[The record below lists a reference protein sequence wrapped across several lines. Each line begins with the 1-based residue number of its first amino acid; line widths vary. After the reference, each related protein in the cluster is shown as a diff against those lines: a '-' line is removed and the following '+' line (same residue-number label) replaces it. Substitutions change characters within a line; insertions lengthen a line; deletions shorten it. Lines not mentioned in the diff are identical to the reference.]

1 MQEIRGSCLP
11 HVRALVCACLALPAL
26 CTAASTGGPDSQ
38 TLLQAQA
45 DKNNWVLP
53 AKTYAGNRYTTLT
66 QIDKTNVAQLSPAWR
81 TDIADDGEQE
91 AQPIVWNGRMYIATP
106 HGGVLALDAATGKLL
121 WQAPYR
127 PSYVLLFAVNRGV
140 GLGDGKILVATQDCR
155 ILALD
160 AATGKSVWNV
170 QGCLDTSNSWYS
182 MAAYVYKD
190 RIIVGTGGGD
200 YGAIGLVSAFSV
212 KDGKRLW
219 DWQTIPGPGQ
229 PGHETWPGDSWKH
242 GGGSVWS
249 GLAIDQDTDTLF
261 VAPGNP
267 GPDMVLKGR
276 EGPNLYTNS
285 LVALDISGKQP
296 KMRWYYQLVQN
307 DTHDADPAMIPVLFE
322 GGVGGQIRR
331 LVAIGDKAGNFV
343 ILDRQNGSVVH
354 RLALSRQ
361 KALDTPPTKE
371 GVETCPNHGGGIEW
385 NGGAYDPASN
395 LFLVPSTEEC
405 GVFKI
410 ISDNPQYIPG
420 QPYEGGALPTR
431 RNATGVL
438 SAVDVDTGK
447 VRWRNHLPYP
457 AEGGVLVTSNGLA
470 FTSDVGGHVYAFDAE
485 NGHEYWSANTG
496 SSIVAPICAYS
507 VDGAEY
513 LSIVVGQAG
522 NQQTPNL
529 PATEGSRVIAYRLGA
544 APTIVNDTT
553 GQVAL
558 AHVPDRPGGESEA
571 APARSTGSAP
581 YTKEQVA
588 QGRQVYAQ
596 ECAVCHGAN
605 LQGVSAPALTGP
617 SFGRSHLNA
626 SQLRAVV
633 VQQMPLTAPGTL
645 KPDEYA
651 AVMAYLLSY
660 DCVQPAS
667 GGKQPFPT
675 DDVPALKEVELGG
688 ATCAPK

>member
-1 MQEIRGSCLP
+1 MSRTTRYSFRI
-11 HVRALVCACLALPAL
+11 ALVCASLTLSVVCE
-26 CTAASTGGPDSQ
+26 AATTGGPDGR

-45 DKNNWVLP
+45 DNSNWVLP

-66 QIDKTNVAQLSPAWR
+66 QVDKANVARLGQAWR

-91 AQPIVWNGRMYIATP
+91 ASPVVWNGRMYIATP

-121 WQAPYR
+121 WHAPYQ
-127 PSYVLLFAVNRGV
+127 PSYVLAFAVSRGV
-140 GLGDGKILVATQDCR
+140 GVADGKILIATQDCR

-190 RIIVGTGGGD
+190 QIIVGTGGGD
-200 YGAIGLVSAFSV
+200 FGAIGLVSAFSI

-219 DWQTIPGPGQ
+219 DWQTIPRPGQ

-242 GGGSVWS
+242 GGGGVWS
-249 GLAIDQDTDTLF
+249 GLSIDQDNDTLF

-267 GPDMVLKGR
+267 GPDLVLKGR
-276 EGPNLYTNS
+276 EGRNLYTNS
-285 LVALDISGKQP
+285 LVALDISGNQP
-296 KMRWYYQLVQN
+296 KMKWYYQLVQN
-307 DTHDADPAMIPVLFE
+307 DTRDADPAMIPVLFE
-322 GGVGGQIRR
+322 GRVGGQMRR

-343 ILDRQNGSVVH
+343 ILDRQTGSVVH

-361 KALDTPPTKE
+361 KALDSAPTKE
-371 GVETCPNHGGGIEW
+371 GVESCPNHGGGIEW

-405 GVFKI
+405 GLFKI
-410 ISDNPQYIPG
+410 LADNPQYIPG
-420 QPYEGGALPTR
+420 QPYMGGALPTR

-438 SAVDVDTGK
+438 SAVDVGTGK
-447 VRWRNHLPYP
+447 VRWHNDLPYP
-457 AEGGVLVTSNGLA
+457 AEGGVLVTSTGLA
-470 FTSDVGGHVYAFDAE
+470 FSTDVGGNIYAFDAE
-485 NGHEYWSANTG
+485 TGREYWSSKTG
-496 SSIVAPICAYS
+496 SSIVAPISAYS

-513 LSIVVGQAG
+513 LAVVVGQAG

-529 PATEGSRVIAYRLGA
+529 PATAGSRVIAYRLGG
-544 APTIVNDTT
+544 APTIVNDAT
-553 GQVAL
+553 GQIAL
-558 AHVPDRPGGESEA
+558 AHVPDRAGGESEA
-571 APARSTGSAP
+571 RPDKSTGSAP
-581 YTKEQVA
+581 YTNEQVA
-588 QGRQVYAQ
+588 QGRQVYAK

-617 SFGRSHLNA
+617 SFGHAHLNA
-626 SQLRAVV
+626 SQLRSVV

-645 KPDEYA
+645 KPDQYA

-660 DCVQPAS
+660 DCVQPA
-667 GGKQPFPT
+667 GDGRQPFPT
-675 DDVPALKEVELGG
+675 EDVPALTTVKLGG
-688 ATCAPK
+688 TTCAPK